1 MNLIELKNIYK
12 TYSLEDME
20 VPVLDGIS
28 LNIEKGEYV
37 ALMGASGSGKS
48 TLMNILGCLDRPT
61 SGEFY
66 LDGQDVVAMSPD
78 ERAVLRNRTIGFI
91 FQNFNLL
98 PRTSAVD
105 NVAMPLSYSA
115 EKIADAEIKKRAE
128 DLLGKVGLGDRLKH
142 EPSQL
147 SGGQQQRV
155 AIARALVNIPSIIL
169 ADEPTGNL
177 DSRTSREILEVFR
190 DLNEKEGVTIIIVTH
205 DESTAKA
212 ADRVVRIKDGLILSE
227 PEPEPQ
233 SGYGNGQPCL
243 ETRQDFD
250 KAVNSSDDA
259 ISSSGSRRLIPHPAV
274 YLHYILRTAIHSLR
288 RNKLRAALTALG
300 IVIGVAAVIAMMEI
314 GRGSS
319 TAIQKS
325 IASMGA
331 NSILVMPGSASSG
344 GAMHGAGSAMTLSH
358 LDADAIA
365 AECPSVKAVAPV
377 VRARAQ
383 LVYGNRNWVPAYIYG
398 TTSSFIDVRDWPLSE
413 GEMFSERDLRNSNK
427 VCVIGSSIAR
437 ELFQGDNPV
446 GKELRVKNVP
456 FRVIGVLGSKGA
468 NMVGMDQDDIFI
480 APWTTVK
487 FRVTGSSSTASSSS
501 TSSSSTASST
511 MGKLYPGLSGNL
523 YPEQSE
529 TQALNSPRPVRFMNM
544 DHIFVAA
551 KSARHVE
558 STVTEITGLL
568 RDRHRI
574 KAGDEDD
581 FNIRNMTEMTKT
593 LTATA
598 KVMTRLLLAVAMIS
612 LLVGG
617 VGIMNI
623 MLVSVMERTREI
635 GLRMAVGAQA
645 RNIMQ
650 QFLTES
656 VLLCFLGGAA
666 GIMLG
671 RGISLVVRLALGWPT
686 ELSIDAVVTA
696 FAVSAGIGIVFG
708 YYPAW
713 KASGLDPIIALRYE

>member
-1 MNLIELKNIYK
+1 MNIIELKNIYK
-12 TYSLEDME
+12 TYSLEDLD
-20 VPVLDGIS
+20 VPVLKGIS
-28 LNIEKGEYV
+28 LNIAKGEYV

-48 TLMNILGCLDRPT
+48 TLMNIIGCLDRPT

-66 LDGQDVVAMSPD
+66 LDGQDVVAMSAD
-78 ERAVLRNRTIGFI
+78 ERAVLRNSSIGFI

-98 PRTSAVD
+98 PRTSACD
-105 NVAMPLSYSA
+105 NVAMPLTYSP
-115 EKIADAEIKKRAE
+115 EKLAAPVISERAGG
-128 DLLGKVGLGDRLKH
+128 LLEKVGLGDRLKH

-155 AIARALVNIPSIIL
+155 AIARALVNYPAIIL

-177 DSRTSREILEVFR
+177 DSATSREILEVFR
-190 DLNEKEGVTIIIVTH
+190 TLNENEGVTIILVTH
-205 DESTAKA
+205 DEATAKA
-212 ADRVVRIKDGLILSE
+212 ADRVVRIKDGVILSGE
-227 PEPEPQ
+227 
-233 SGYGNGQPCL
+233 
-243 ETRQDFD
+243 
-250 KAVNSSDDA
+250 
-259 ISSSGSRRLIPHPAV
+259 ISEIKDSNADVPFSVPDSEKKRPVKDSHPAV
-274 YLHYILRTAIHSLR
+274 HFHYIIKTAVHSLK

-331 NSILVMPGSASSG
+331 NSILVLPGSASSG

-358 LDADAIA
+358 LDAEAIA

-377 VRARAQ
+377 GRARAQ
-383 LVYGNRNWVPAYIYG
+383 LVYSNRNWVPSSIYG
-398 TTSSFIDVRDWPLSE
+398 TTSSFIDVRDWPLSK
-413 GEMFSERDLRNSNK
+413 GEMFSDRDLRNSNK
-427 VCVIGSSIAR
+427 VCVIGSTIAR
-437 ELFQGDNPV
+437 ELFQEENPV

-456 FRVIGVLGSKGA
+456 FLVKGVLASKGA
-468 NMVGMDQDDIFI
+468 NMVGMDQDDIFL

-487 FRVTGSSSTASSSS
+487 FRVTGTSSTMSSASTSSTSSTS
-501 TSSSSTASST
+501 TSSSSAMSSI
-511 MGKLYPGLSGNL
+511 YPGSSENL

-529 TQALNSPRPVRFMNM
+529 TQARNSPRPVRFMNV

-558 STVTEITGLL
+558 SAVAEIEGLL
-568 RDRHRI
+568 RERHRI
-574 KAGDEDD
+574 KHGEEND
-581 FNIRNMTEMTKT
+581 FTLRNMTEMTKT

-656 VLLCFLGGAA
+656 VFLCFLGGAA

-671 RGISLVVRLALGWPT
+671 RGISLIVRLALGWPT
-686 ELSIDAVVTA
+686 ELSLDAVVTA
-696 FAVSAGIGIVFG
+696 FVVSAGIGIIFG

-713 KASGLDPIIALRYE
+713 KAAGLDPIVALRYE

>member
-1 MNLIELKNIYK
+1 MKLIELKNIYK
-12 TYSLEDME
+12 TYSLEDID
-20 VPVLDGIS
+20 VPVLNGIS
-28 LNIEKGEYV
+28 LCIKKGEFI

-48 TLMNILGCLDRPT
+48 TLMNLLGCLDRPT
-61 SGEFY
+61 SGDFF

-78 ERAVLRNRTIGFI
+78 ERAVLRNQTIGFI

-98 PRTSAVD
+98 PRTSACD
-105 NVAMPLSYSA
+105 NVSMPLSYASA
-115 EKIADAEIKKRAE
+115 KLPDKEIRKRASE
-128 DLLGKVGLGDRLKH
+128 LLDKVGLADRLNH

-155 AIARALVNIPSIIL
+155 AIARSLINMPSIIL

-177 DSRTSREILEVFR
+177 DSKTSREILEVFR
-190 DLNEKEGVTIIIVTH
+190 YLNEEEGVTIIIVTH
-205 DESTAKA
+205 DEYTAKA
-212 ADRVVRIKDGLILSE
+212 AKRIVRIKDGIIEPDDAPPILSE
-227 PEPEPQ
+227 E
-233 SGYGNGQPCL
+233 N
-243 ETRQDFD
+243 
-250 KAVNSSDDA
+250 NSS
-259 ISSSGSRRLIPHPAV
+259 ILLSKPSFNNEKKTEGRRMLHPAV
-274 YLHYILRTAIHSLR
+274 HLHYILRTAIHSLK
-288 RNKLRAALTALG
+288 RNKLRAALTTLG
-300 IVIGVAAVIAMMEI
+300 IVIGVGAVIAMMEI

-331 NSILVMPGSASSG
+331 NSIIVLPGSASSG

-358 LDADAIA
+358 LDADAIVM
-365 AECPSVKAVAPV
+365 ECPSVKAVAPV
-377 VRARAQ
+377 IRARAQ
-383 LVYGNRNWVPAYIYG
+383 LVYGNKNWVPAYIYG
-398 TTSSFIDVRDWPLSE
+398 TTTTFIDVREWPISE
-413 GEMFSERDLRNSNK
+413 GEMFSEMDVRNANK
-427 VCVIGSSIAR
+427 VCVLGQSVAK
-437 ELFQGDNPV
+437 ELFQDSDAV

-456 FRVIGVLGSKGA
+456 FKVIGVLGAKGA

-487 FRVTGSSSTASSSS
+487 FRVTGTSSTTSSSSSSSSS
-501 TSSSSTASST
+501 TNSSA
-511 MGKLYPGLSGNL
+511 MGKLYPGSSASL
-523 YPEQSE
+523 YPVQSE
-529 TQALNSPRPVRFMNM
+529 TQALNTPTPVRFMNV
-544 DHIFVAA
+544 DQIIVAA
-551 KSARHVE
+551 GSSKMVE
-558 STVTEITGLL
+558 SAVNEITGLL
-568 RDRHRI
+568 RDRHRL
-574 KAGDEDD
+574 KGDDPDD

-593 LTATA
+593 LTGTA

-666 GIMLG
+666 GILLG
-671 RGISLVVRLALGWPT
+671 RGISMLVRLALGWPT
-686 ELSIDAVVTA
+686 ELSIDAVIMA
-696 FAVSAGIGIVFG
+696 FGVSAVVGILFG

-713 KASGLDPIIALRYE
+713 KASRLDPIFALRYE

>member
-12 TYSLEDME
+12 TYHLEEME
-20 VPVLDGIS
+20 VPVLNGIS
-28 LNIEKGEYV
+28 LSIGKGEYV

-48 TLMNILGCLDRPT
+48 TLMNLLGCLDRPT

-66 LDGQDVVAMSPD
+66 LDGQDVVSMTPD
-78 ERAVLRNRTIGFI
+78 ERAVLRNQTIGFI

-98 PRTSAVD
+98 PRTSARD
-105 NVAMPLSYSA
+105 NVSMPLSYSPVKMS
-115 EKIADAEIKKRAE
+115 EKEVRKRASE
-128 DLLGKVGLGDRLKH
+128 LLGNVGLSDRLNH

-155 AIARALVNIPSIIL
+155 AIARSIVNKPSIIL

-190 DLNEKEGVTIIIVTH
+190 YLNEEEGVTIIIVTH
-205 DESTAKA
+205 DEYTAKA
-212 ADRVVRIKDGLILSE
+212 AKRIVRITDGLID
-227 PEPEPQ
+227 
-233 SGYGNGQPCL
+233 SGAESKDRSSSVTIDGVIQESNVKPSSNP
-243 ETRQDFD
+243 ETRLESGRLLNT
-250 KAVNSSDDA
+250 AVHLN
-259 ISSSGSRRLIPHPAV
+259 
-274 YLHYILRTAIHSLR
+274 YILSTAVHSLK
-288 RNKLRAALTALG
+288 RNKLRAALTTLG
-300 IVIGVAAVIAMMEI
+300 IVIGVGAVIAMMEI

-331 NSILVMPGSASSG
+331 NSILVLPGSASSG

-358 LDADAIA
+358 LDAEAIGT
-365 AECPSVKAVAPV
+365 ECPSVKAVAPV
-377 VRARAQ
+377 IRTRAQ

-398 TTSSFIDVRDWPLSE
+398 TTTTFIDVREWPVSE
-413 GEMFSERDLRNSNK
+413 GEMFSEMDVRNANK
-427 VCVIGSSIAR
+427 VCVLGQSVAK
-437 ELFQGDNPV
+437 ELFQDSDAV

-456 FRVIGVLGSKGA
+456 FKVIGVLGAKGA

-487 FRVTGSSSTASSSS
+487 FRVTGTSSTTSSSS
-501 TSSSSTASST
+501 TSSSSTSSSA
-511 MGKLYPGLSGNL
+511 MGKLYPGASASL

-529 TQALNSPRPVRFMNM
+529 TQALNTPTPVRFMNV
-544 DHIFVAA
+544 DQIIVAA
-551 KSARHVE
+551 GSSRLVE
-558 STVTEITGLL
+558 SSVAEITGLL
-568 RDRHRI
+568 RDRHRL
-574 KAGDEDD
+574 KSDDPDD

-593 LTATA
+593 LTGTA

-666 GIMLG
+666 GILLG
-671 RGISLVVRLALGWPT
+671 RSISMIVRLALGWPT
-686 ELSIDAVVTA
+686 ELSIDAVVMA
-696 FAVSAGIGIVFG
+696 FGVSAGVGILFG

-713 KASGLDPIIALRYE
+713 KASKLDPIIALRYE